1 MRVRDVMTAN
11 VEACSAQDTFQSAA
25 GKMSSLGVGA
35 LPVMQNGQVVGMVT
49 DRDLVVR
56 GLSHNET
63 GGTIQG
69 VMSAHVVTISPQAS
83 VEEAAAL
90 MSQHQVRR
98 LPVVENGNLVG
109 MLALGDLAVQQQSDQ
124 KAGAAL
130 TQISEKDQLH

>member
-1 MRVRDVMTAN
+1 MQVRDVMTAN

-25 GKMSSLGVGA
+25 NKMSTMGVGA
-35 LPVMQNGQVVGMVT
+35 LPVVQNGQVVGMVT

-56 GLSHNET
+56 GLSHNNAA
-63 GGTIQG
+63 GNIQG
-69 VMSAHVVTISPQAS
+69 VMSNHVVTVSPDAS

-109 MLALGDLAVQQQSDQ
+109 MLALGDLAVQQQSDER
-124 KAGAAL
+124 AGAAL
-130 TQISEKDQLH
+130 SQISAPDQLH

>member
-1 MRVRDVMTAN
+1 MTAD
-11 VEACSAQDTFQSAA
+11 VEACSAQDTYQSAA

-56 GLSHNET
+56 GLSHNNQA
-63 GGTIQG
+63 GTIQS
-69 VMSAHVVTISPQAS
+69 VMSGRVVTVSPEAS

-109 MLALGDLAVQQQSDQ
+109 MLALGDLAVQQQSDE

-130 TQISEKDQLH
+130 TQISERNHLQ